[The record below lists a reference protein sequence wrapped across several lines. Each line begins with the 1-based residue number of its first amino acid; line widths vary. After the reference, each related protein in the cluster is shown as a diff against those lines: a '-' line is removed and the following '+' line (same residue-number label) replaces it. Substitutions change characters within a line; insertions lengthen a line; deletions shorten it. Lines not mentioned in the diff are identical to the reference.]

1 VARQVDPR
9 DDRAVYKQLVDILR
23 DQILTGDLAPGSRL
37 PSEQH
42 LGQAHHIG
50 RDSVRDA
57 LAILRSEGLIVTVSG
72 VGSRVRAAAPRTVV
86 TLAGEDEATTRMPT
100 PAERRRL
107 KLAEGIPVLV
117 VSRGDR
123 EELHAG
129 NLTVIK
135 TEQARTPPGED

>member
-1 VARQVDPR
+1 MARRQVDPD
-9 DDRAVYKQLVDILR
+9 DDRAVYKQLADILR
-23 DQILTGDLAPGSRL
+23 EQILTGALAPDSRL

-57 LAILRSEGLIVTVSG
+57 LGILRSEGLIVTASG
-72 VGSRVRAAAPRTVV
+72 VGSRVRAPAPRTVV
-86 TLAGEDEATTRMPT
+86 QLRPGEEATARMPT

-107 KLAEGIPVLV
+107 KMAEGIPVLV
-117 VSRGDR
+117 VSRGGR
-123 EELHAG
+123 EDLHAA

-135 TEQARTPPGED
+135 TTTE

>member
-1 VARQVDPR
+1 MARRQVDPA
-9 DDRAVYKQLVDILR
+9 DDRAVYKQLADIIR
-23 DQILTGDLAPGSRL
+23 EQILSGELAPGSRL

-57 LAILRSEGLIVTVSG
+57 LGILRSEGLIVTASG
-72 VGSRVRAAAPRTVV
+72 VGSRVRAHAPRTVV
-86 TLAGEDEATTRMPT
+86 QLRPGEEATARMPT

-117 VSRGDR
+117 ISSGGR
-123 EELHAG
+123 EELHAA

-135 TEQARTPPGED
+135 TE